1 MIAKRWSLLRL
12 GGLLGGLAG
21 MALAHAVEPPPVQAL
36 LLAKDEATLSSRM
49 AGQISE
55 LQLKAGDSFVRGQ
68 VLLRFDCALGEQEAK
83 KARAQLDIARAT
95 LASNLKLKAL
105 ESISDLEVAIARA
118 EQDKAEA
125 EVARSAIQMRY
136 CDLAAPWDGRVVE
149 RHGNPLENVAVGQP
163 LLTII
168 ATGTPSIQMFV
179 PSAALAWLTVG
190 VEFELEVRET
200 GQRYRARLARVGAR
214 VDAVSQ
220 TVELYGEFL
229 GQHPELLPGMSG
241 SAFLQSVAPGE

>member
-1 MIAKRWSLLRL
+1 MMQPGMLLFRAAL
-12 GGLLGGLAG
+12 LLLLGGIAVT
-21 MALAHAVEPPPVQAL
+21 HAQEQAPVQAL
-36 LLAKDEATLSSRM
+36 LQAREEATLSSRL

-55 LQLKAGDSFVRGQ
+55 LEVRAGDSFVRGQ
-68 VLLRFDCALGEQEAK
+68 LLLRFDCALGEQEAK

-95 LASNLKLKAL
+95 LASSLKLKAL

-125 EVARSAIQMRY
+125 ELARSAIQLRY
-136 CDLAAPWDGRVVE
+136 CELAAPWDGRVVE

-168 ATGTPSIQMFV
+168 GTDTPSIQMFV

-190 VEFELEVRET
+190 TEFELEVRET
-200 GQRYRARLARVGAR
+200 GKRYRARLSRVGAR

-220 TVELYGEFL
+220 TVELFGEFL
-229 GQHPELLPGMSG
+229 EQHAELLPGMSG
-241 SAFLQSVAPGE
+241 SAFLQSAAASE